1 MPNQT
6 EILPEASID
15 IVFKAPEA
23 LPLPTPVVKSES
35 AAMEDTATNSST
47 MSQSTSSTTAAVPTK
62 RGRRKKDIAH
72 RPIKVE
78 RFSDLDHKPSPISS
92 RTRHG
97 SMNKSENIDPLPT
110 TEAKRPA
117 SIYEDAVETPPS
129 SNSKVEVNNATI
141 TVGAIN
147 ETVNLGP
154 ASDATINLGAAPSDA
169 TFCTN
174 PTQTTF
180 QVAPGQT
187 TFIMDANPNATLTMN
202 KQSGSVPLGDAT
214 FDVQQIQKTMNEK
227 DDDAI
232 GQRSFE
238 TAKDSSVARND
249 NSLLTE
255 DDSCE
260 QEKLIPTKTKGSSSS
275 SKKAVEPSKTL
286 TSTKTGYKIPTRTN
300 ELFK

>member
-1 MPNQT
+1 MPET
-6 EILPEASID
+6 SID
-15 IVFKAPEA
+15 VVFKAPEA
-23 LPLPTPVVKSES
+23 LPLPTSVVKSES
-35 AAMEDTATNSST
+35 VAMEDTATNSST
-47 MSQSTSSTTAAVPTK
+47 MSSTISTTTAVPTK
-62 RGRRKKDIAH
+62 KGRRKKDITH

-78 RFSDLDHKPSPISS
+78 RFSDLDQKPSPISS

-97 SMNKSENIDPLPT
+97 STNKSEQIDPLPI

-117 SIYEDAVETPPS
+117 SIYEDAVENPPS
-129 SNSKVEVNNATI
+129 SNSKVDVNNATI

-154 ASDATINLGAAPSDA
+154 VSDATINLGAAPSDA

-202 KQSGSVPLGDAT
+202 KQSNTVALGDAT

-227 DDDAI
+227 DDDPI

-238 TAKDSSVARND
+238 TAKDMSVARND

-260 QEKLIPTKTKGSSSS
+260 QEKLIPSKSKVPSSSS
-275 SKKAVEPSKTL
+275 IKAVEPSKTL
-286 TSTKTGYKIPTRTN
+286 ASTKTGYKIPTRTN